1 MSFFQALA
9 YFIREAASS
18 LFRSLRVSLLAIVTI
33 AVSLFLAGA
42 LFLVSANLAET
53 VVAWRAEA
61 RFVLYLEPETATADR
76 SALVARIAAAPW
88 VETSEEIDERGAAER
103 FSRAFPSLA
112 ELVGEGGHGRLPP
125 SIELRLRPPA
135 AAETASYRAWL
146 EELKTAPGVESTDDD
161 RDWIA
166 QVETALALVR
176 ALGLALTAILIG
188 ASIFTISSVVRFTA
202 LLYREEIAVMRLVG
216 ATEFFI
222 RGPFY
227 FEGVFQGL
235 LGSIVAVGGLFA
247 LHASLRPQLTQSV
260 LAAALARRFLAPGE
274 IALIVLFGALAGL
287 VGAIVSLGREGLPD
301 AAPPPP

>member
-9 YFIREAASS
+9 YFVREAAVS
-18 LFRSLRVSLLAIVTI
+18 LVRSLRVSLLAIVTI

-42 LFLVSANLAET
+42 LFLVSSNLAET
-53 VVAWRAEA
+53 VVEWRAEA
-61 RFVLYLEPETATADR
+61 RFVVYLNPEIAEADR
-76 SALVARIAAAPW
+76 GALVETLAAAPW
-88 VETSEEIDERGAAER
+88 VDSFEQIDERGAAAR

-125 SIELRLRPPA
+125 SIELRLRSPT
-135 AAETASYRAWL
+135 AAEANLYALWV
-146 EELKTAPGVESTDDD
+146 EGVKTAPGVESTDDD

-176 ALGLALTAILIG
+176 ALGVALTAILIG

-202 LLYREEIAVMRLVG
+202 LLYRDEIAVMRLVG

-227 FEGVFQGL
+227 FEGIFQGL
-235 LGSIVAVGGLFA
+235 LGSIVALAGLLA
-247 LHASLRPQLTQSV
+247 LHFSLRPQFTQSI
-260 LAAALARRFLAPGE
+260 LASALASRFLSPSE
-274 IALIVLFGALAGL
+274 IALVILFGALAGL
-287 VGAIVSLGREGLPD
+287 VGAVVSLGREGLPD
-301 AAPPPP
+301 TSTPAA